1 MAYKRRLYCSDRYS
15 RTDHRQRIQPGAILR
30 SVQSGSDFWT
40 LMSMH
45 VFLLVSDSVLTHWND
60 FMTMEVPFFASIVN
74 FLLLAF
80 LQRVGDECPAVQRV
94 LLAVVA
100 AHVVLGEGLCPENVR
115 KMQFILALLVTFNL
129 LTLEHN
135 QMR

>member
-1 MAYKRRLYCSDRYS
+1 
-15 RTDHRQRIQPGAILR
+15 
-30 SVQSGSDFWT
+30 
-40 LMSMH
+40 MH

-60 FMTMEVPFFASIVN
+60 FMTMEVPFFASIVYS
-74 FLLLAF
+74 LLLAL
-80 LQRVGDECPAVQRV
+80 LQGVRDECPAVQRV